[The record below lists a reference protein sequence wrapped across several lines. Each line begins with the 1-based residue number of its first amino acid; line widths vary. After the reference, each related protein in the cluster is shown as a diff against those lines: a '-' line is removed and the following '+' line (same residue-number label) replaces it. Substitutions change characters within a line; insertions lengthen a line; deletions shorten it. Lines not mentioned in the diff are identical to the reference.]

1 MPIIQLMV
9 LTRHWLLVLL
19 LAILLASGCSSNH
32 NATTGQPP
40 LIRVKLL
47 TSVDSVLVT
56 ASEPPVV
63 RAASDAGA
71 HVVDLWPKQAVQ
83 IVLATDGRWRIGG
96 VPSGE
101 GELLLQSNSGDPLLV
116 NNAPYR
122 GAYRLVPVAPGK
134 FDVINDVD
142 LDSYLKGVLS
152 AELFPRWQIEAY
164 KAQAIAARTY
174 ALYHAKTDGV
184 NRNFDVY
191 PDTRSQVYGGIAAET
206 DKSRQATEETAGVVL
221 AYGPPGDEHIFETY
235 FSSCCGGIT
244 QNGADALGAPNI
256 EPLSAQNVGTLC
268 NASPKFNWGPIV
280 ISKTELT
287 RRIKTWGARK
297 DNPIKDMASLDRI
310 DIYLT
315 NQFRRPSRFL
325 ITDSRGMSYSLSSEQ
340 TRMACNAD
348 AGDGPTLPSSF
359 CNPVSE
365 QENIA
370 FVEGHGSGHGVGLCQ
385 WCTEAR
391 AEQGMAA
398 EQILAAAFPKSV
410 LKRAY

>member
-1 MPIIQLMV
+1 M
-9 LTRHWLLVLL
+9 
-19 LAILLASGCSSNH
+19 ILLAVLLPSGCSSSRNSPS
-32 NATTGQPP
+32 GQPP

-47 TSVDSVLVT
+47 SNVDQALVT
-56 ASEPPVV
+56 ANAPPVV
-63 RAASDAGA
+63 RAQSDAGA
-71 HVVDLWPKQAVQ
+71 HEMAFPAGRAVG
-83 IVLATDGRWRIGG
+83 IVLASDGMWRIGN
-96 VPSGE
+96 VPAGSGE
-101 GELLLQSNSGDPLLV
+101 LWIQPAPGD
-116 NNAPYR
+116 NIQINGQPYR
-122 GAYRLVPVAPGK
+122 GLYRLVPVSTGK

-152 AELFPRWQIEAY
+152 AELFPRWHIEAY

-174 ALYHAKTDGV
+174 ALFHAKTDGA

-191 PDTRSQVYGGIAAET
+191 SDTRSQVYGGISAET
-206 DKSRQATEETAGVVL
+206 DKSRQATEDTAGVVL

-235 FSSCCGGIT
+235 FSACCGGIS
-244 QNGADALGAPNI
+244 QSGYDALGAPNI
-256 EPLSAQNVGTLC
+256 EPLMAQNVGTMC

-280 ISKTELT
+280 IAKTELT

-297 DNPIKDMASLDRI
+297 DNPIKDMGQLERI
-310 DIYLT
+310 DIYLV
-315 NQFRRPSRFL
+315 NQYRRPVRFL
-325 ITDSRGMSYSLSSEQ
+325 ITDNRGMSYSLSSEQ
-340 TRMACNAD
+340 TRQACNAD

-365 QENIA
+365 QDTIA

-385 WCTEAR
+385 LCTEAR
-391 AEQGMAA
+391 AEQGMSA